1 MTSLAE
7 ANDEYPLSS
16 DDSDMDDNFNEASF
30 MSRMSSTTTENE
42 EDDQGLDRIRMLMLN
57 YYGNEG
63 FNDEEEDEETKMNDI
78 DGENF
83 DVDVHLQNLLKT
95 ETLPNLLQRSMDLRK
110 ETRTLDSD
118 MQNMVYENYSKFI
131 RATDTIR
138 TMKDDVT
145 VIETELDKLMVGMEQ
160 LGETSGTLDTALE
173 PNRSKIENMLS
184 LQSLIKKLEFLFELP
199 MRLKRSIE
207 LEAYV
212 QAVKYYNTANAILE
226 KYSHVLSFGSIHKE
240 SIEIMSGLKDLMY
253 QKLLEGNQT
262 ASGMG
267 DLTKLLLQMEVPK
280 KELINV
286 FTNWIK
292 QKLQN
297 SIDSIKK
304 SRQFISDIYNKNVG
318 NSKNNNETK
327 RSTMLNSEKQKV
339 WDMIDQFINV
349 YCQFGN
355 NFKDLFLVS
364 DDKDDDDDNDETE
377 KFLLKFTKEIFQAF
391 FNEIKEL
398 FLDIPLPFDLL
409 PDENAGLTPKFL
421 EEVDE
426 YDQQVDNNNE
436 GDDENEKARN
446 ELLGLVSEENKT
458 ENPFFKDNTND
469 DAEDKTNNNNNNNNA
484 NGKADADETFSELIN
499 YIVRFRS
506 SVRNAVMT
514 VKSARL
520 NDRLSEIIEKVV
532 RSQITKV
539 FESLQ
544 RTIILRAIAVND
556 ELLKASKENND
567 DEDDDDNKKVSGK
580 NPFLNNDNDDN
591 NNPNNNDDMSTNNNP
606 TNEHSNIIFL
616 STTLASVIGSDIE
629 HALRK
634 VKILLEQCSS
644 KERLLPDMD
653 ILLVD
658 LVQGQLKHTLKW
670 VADAFVDFCDGVGPL
685 KDSSP
690 AIMTPLLLVNA
701 VAVQDFSQNG
711 VTRAAS
717 VLLEC
722 LPVGDDGFEGSMLNV
737 GELMKLFADA
747 SKKLLS
753 HFVLYK
759 ARTMSK
765 DMRNSVINEN
775 WLSSRE
781 VTAVRPAIVDF
792 IKDISNAGAQTSTVF
807 GESSNKNLMGGGN
820 GGGGM
825 AVVGVS
831 YGNDTMDNKG
841 VAGAIDRIFS
851 EKISIF
857 GQIDFTTNSV
867 LTGILKI
874 VLKGLSESVRFQ
886 TFSKRGFQ
894 QIELDSNYIQNMLP
908 SIIVHENDMLVSLIK
923 DAMTSAG
930 ERCLNPEH
938 LDRNKIIEIL
948 QPMISW

>member
-1 MTSLAE
+1 M
-7 ANDEYPLSS
+7 DPLSS

-436 GDDENEKARN
+436 DDDENEKARN

-469 DAEDKTNNNNNNNNA
+469 DAEDKTNNNNNA

-567 DEDDDDNKKVSGK
+567 DEDDNKKVSGK

>member
-364 DDKDDDDDNDETE
+364 DNKNDDDDNDETE

-436 GDDENEKARN
+436 DDDENEKARN

-469 DAEDKTNNNNNNNNA
+469 DAEDKTNNNNNNA

>member
-436 GDDENEKARN
+436 DDDENEKARN

>member
-436 GDDENEKARN
+436 DDDENEKARN

-469 DAEDKTNNNNNNNNA
+469 DAEDKTNNNNNA

-567 DEDDDDNKKVSGK
+567 DEDDNKKVSGK

-807 GESSNKNLMGGGN
+807 GESSNKNLMGGEN

>member
-436 GDDENEKARN
+436 DDDENEKARN

-567 DEDDDDNKKVSGK
+567 DEDDNKKVSGK

>member
-95 ETLPNLLQRSMDLRK
+95 ETLPNLLQRSMNLRK

-364 DDKDDDDDNDETE
+364 DNKDDDDDNDETE

-436 GDDENEKARN
+436 DDDENEKARN

>member
-1 MTSLAE
+1 MDS
-7 ANDEYPLSS
+7 LSS

-280 KELINV
+280 KELISV

-304 SRQFISDIYNKNVG
+304 SRLFISDIYNKNVG

-364 DDKDDDDDNDETE
+364 DNKNDDDDNDETE

-436 GDDENEKARN
+436 DDDENEKARN

-458 ENPFFKDNTND
+458 DNPFFKDNTND

>member
-1 MTSLAE
+1 MTS
-7 ANDEYPLSS
+7 LSS

-364 DDKDDDDDNDETE
+364 DDKNDDDDNDETE

-436 GDDENEKARN
+436 DDDENEKARN

>member
-436 GDDENEKARN
+436 DDDENEKARN

-469 DAEDKTNNNNNNNNA
+469 DAEDKTNNNNNA

-807 GESSNKNLMGGGN
+807 GESSNKNLMGGEN

>member
-1 MTSLAE
+1 MDLPRS
-7 ANDEYPLSS
+7 NS
-16 DDSDMDDNFNEASF
+16 DDDDTEEEGDNETSF

-63 FNDEEEDEETKMNDI
+63 FNDDEEDEETKLNDI

-145 VIETELDKLMVGMEQ
+145 VIETELDKLMLGMDK
-160 LGETSGTLDTALE
+160 LGETSAALEATLE

-184 LQSLIKKLEFLFELP
+184 LQNLIKKLEFLFELP

-253 QKLLEGNQT
+253 QKLCEGKQT
-262 ASGMG
+262 ASGMA
-267 DLTKLLLQMEVPK
+267 DLTKLLLQMEYPK
-280 KELINV
+280 KDLINILLKWTKV
-286 FTNWIK
+286 
-292 QKLQN
+292 KLHN
-297 SIDSIKK
+297 SIGAIKN
-304 SRQFISDIYNKNVG
+304 SREIISKIYGENVKNNKN
-318 NSKNNNETK
+318 NSEAKTFNA
-327 RSTMLNSEKQKV
+327 LNSEKQKV
-339 WDMIDQFINV
+339 WNMVDQFINV

-355 NFKDLFLVS
+355 NFKDLFLLES
-364 DDKDDDDDNDETE
+364 NQDADDYNEISQL
-377 KFLLKFTKEIFQAF
+377 LLKFTKDIFQEF
-391 FNEIKEL
+391 FNEAKEL
-398 FLDIPLPFDLL
+398 CLDIPIPYELW
-409 PDENAGLTPKFL
+409 PDSNAGLTPKFL

-426 YDQQVDNNNE
+426 GNQTYDDKTND
-436 GDDENEKARN
+436 GDDDEMEKARD
-446 ELLGLVSEENKT
+446 ELLGLVSKENSDGAGK
-458 ENPFFKDNTND
+458 NPFVNDNND
-469 DAEDKTNNNNNNNNA
+469 EMKVRDHRDEILESQESN
-484 NGKADADETFSELIN
+484 ADETFVELIDH
-499 YIVRFRS
+499 VVQLRS
-506 SVRNAVMT
+506 SVRNAFTT

-539 FESLQ
+539 FEALQ
-544 RTIILRAIAVND
+544 RTIILRVLAVND
-556 ELLKASKENND
+556 ELLKGIVVENNGSSNTYDD
-567 DEDDDDNKKVSGK
+567 DENKAGS
-580 NPFLNNDNDDN
+580 NDNASN
-591 NNPNNNDDMSTNNNP
+591 NEATNS
-606 TNEHSNIIFL
+606 HGNIVFL
-616 STTLASVIGSDIE
+616 STTLTSVIGSDIE

-634 VKILLEQCSS
+634 VKKLLEQCSS

-653 ILLVD
+653 QILVD
-658 LVQGQLKHTLKW
+658 LVQGQLRHTLKW
-670 VADAFVDFCDGVGPL
+670 VAEAFADLCDGVGPL
-685 KDSSP
+685 QDTSP
-690 AIMTPLLLVNA
+690 DVMTMLLLV
-701 VAVQDFSQNG
+701 VAVTVEEFSQNG

-753 HFVLYK
+753 HFVLHK

-765 DMRNSVINEN
+765 EMCNNVINEN
-775 WLSSRE
+775 WLSSHE
-781 VTAVRPAIVDF
+781 VNEVRPAIVKF
-792 IKDISNAGAQTSTVF
+792 VKEISNAGTQTSSVF
-807 GESSNKNLMGGGN
+807 GESTNINLINTGGN
-820 GGGGM
+820 SM

-857 GQIDFTTNSV
+857 GKVEFNTNSV
-867 LTGILKI
+867 LIGILKI
-874 VLKGLSESVRFQ
+874 VLKGLSESVRVQ

-908 SIIVHENDMLVSLIK
+908 SIITSENDVLVSLLK

-938 LDRNKIIEIL
+938 LARDKIQEIL
-948 QPMISW
+948 QPMINW

>member
-1 MTSLAE
+1 MDD
-7 ANDEYPLSS
+7 NLSS

-436 GDDENEKARN
+436 DDDENEKARN

-469 DAEDKTNNNNNNNNA
+469 DAEDKTNNNNNNNA

-567 DEDDDDNKKVSGK
+567 DEDDNKKVSGK

-807 GESSNKNLMGGGN
+807 GESSNKNLMGGEN

-948 QPMISW
+948 QPIISW

>member
-1 MTSLAE
+1 MTS
-7 ANDEYPLSS
+7 LSS

-95 ETLPNLLQRSMDLRK
+95 ETLPNLLQRSMNLRK

-280 KELINV
+280 KELISV

-364 DDKDDDDDNDETE
+364 DNKNDDDDNDETE

-436 GDDENEKARN
+436 DDDENEKARN

-458 ENPFFKDNTND
+458 DNPFFKDNTND
-469 DAEDKTNNNNNNNNA
+469 DAEDKTNNNNNNNA

-580 NPFLNNDNDDN
+580 NPFLNNDNDNN

>member
-436 GDDENEKARN
+436 DDDENEKARN

-469 DAEDKTNNNNNNNNA
+469 DAEDKTNNNNNNA

>member
-1 MTSLAE
+1 M
-7 ANDEYPLSS
+7 DPLSS

-469 DAEDKTNNNNNNNNA
+469 DAEDKTNNNNNNA

-867 LTGILKI
+867 ITGILKI

>member
-7 ANDEYPLSS
+7 TNDEYPLSS

-280 KELINV
+280 KELISV

-567 DEDDDDNKKVSGK
+567 DEDDNKKVSGK

>member
-436 GDDENEKARN
+436 DDDENEKARN

-469 DAEDKTNNNNNNNNA
+469 DAEDKTNNNNNNNA

-948 QPMISW
+948 QPIISW

>member
-95 ETLPNLLQRSMDLRK
+95 ETLPNLLQRSMNLRK

-436 GDDENEKARN
+436 DDDENEKARN

-458 ENPFFKDNTND
+458 DNPFFKDNTND

>member
-95 ETLPNLLQRSMDLRK
+95 ETLPNLLQRSMNLRK

-280 KELINV
+280 KELISV

-436 GDDENEKARN
+436 DDDENEKARN

-469 DAEDKTNNNNNNNNA
+469 DAEDKTNNNNNNNA

-908 SIIVHENDMLVSLIK
+908 SITVHENDMLVSLIK